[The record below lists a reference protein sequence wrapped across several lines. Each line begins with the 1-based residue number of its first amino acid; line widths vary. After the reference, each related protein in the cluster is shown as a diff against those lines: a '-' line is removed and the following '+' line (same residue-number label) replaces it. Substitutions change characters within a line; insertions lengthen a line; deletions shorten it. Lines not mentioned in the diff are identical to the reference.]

1 MEKAKRRCAWVR
13 PGNTLYEIYHDTEWG
28 VPVHDDRILFEFL
41 ILESAQAGLSWE
53 TILKKRAAYA
63 KAFEDFDPNKVAAFT
78 KQDVRR
84 LLRDTG
90 IVRNRLKIESAIKNA
105 QLFLEIQKRYG
116 SFSKYVW
123 SFVRHRPLDNRRQTL
138 ENIPAVTKEAET
150 LSQALKKQGF
160 KFFGPTITYAFMQ
173 AVGLVNDHTR
183 DCFRYQG
190 IKDHSRAS

>member
-150 LSQALKKQGF
+150 LSQALKEQGF

-190 IKDHSRAS
+190 VKDHSRAS

>member
-1 MEKAKRRCAWVR
+1 MGKTKKRCAWVR
-13 PGNTLYEIYHDTEWG
+13 AGNTLYEIYHDTEWG

-63 KAFEDFDPNKVAAFT
+63 KAFENFDPNKVAAFT
-78 KQDVRR
+78 KQDVKR
-84 LLRDTG
+84 LLQDTG
-90 IVRNRLKIESAIKNA
+90 IVRNRLKIESVIKNA

-123 SFVRHRPLDNRRQTL
+123 SFVKHRPLDNRRQAL

-160 KFFGPTITYAFMQ
+160 KFFGPTIAYAFMQ

-183 DCFRYQG
+183 DCFRYQE